1 MMWNEA
7 LFVRSRWQ
15 QIKIVPLLPKKASL
29 SRGLDR
35 PGNGFFRSLAPIH
48 QRDQDHQGC
57 LILLPQDQALSELK
71 TDFVMV
77 RIEPKRFFENLA
89 RLLFCLIARPVLHL
103 IIFSF
108 GFVTSE

>member
-15 QIKIVPLLPKKASL
+15 QIKIVPRLLKKASL
-29 SRGLDR
+29 YRGIDR

-77 RIEPKRFFENLA
+77 RIEPKRFFENLVG
-89 RLLFCLIARPVLHL
+89 LFSRLIARPVLYL
-103 IIFSF
+103 IIFSLCF
-108 GFVTSE
+108 LVSE